1 MATKDDTCFLNE
13 AISGPA
19 AKYNKTAAQV
29 TLRWAVQRG
38 HVVIPKS
45 SKPERLIENMALF
58 DFKLTDEEMEAIFDL
73 NQNKRYNDPGVFA
86 EKAFGAFY
94 PIWD

>member
-1 MATKDDTCFLNE
+1 MAFSSFGNLSYLELGMATKEDTCFLNE

-19 AKYNKTAAQV
+19 KKYNKSAAQI

-58 DFKLTDEEMEAIFDL
+58 DFKLTDDEMEAIFALD
-73 NQNKRYNDPGVFA
+73 
-86 EKAFGAFY
+86 
-94 PIWD
+94 